1 MSEMTSN
8 PRDRSAQKH
17 LEIWDDLAELVNQL
31 PLDERKRYRK
41 NLGKFMHDLRNTL
54 ALITNS
60 EDLIRRDFRDRED
73 VDSVMELMNIVK
85 TATHRAS
92 GHLTD
97 IIESFGDQ
105 IDLSDE
111 DA

>member
-1 MSEMTSN
+1 MHSN
-8 PRDRSAQKH
+8 PGDHGSQKH

-31 PLDERKRYRK
+31 PQDERKRYRK

-60 EDLIRRDFRDRED
+60 EDLIRRDFRERDD

-105 IDLSDE
+105 INLSE
-111 DA
+111 DD